1 MDSAARVMK
10 HQMDMSRP
18 LSRLW
23 RGSEPDAALLN
34 EIQTLARPLKDAVD
48 LDPLIEQI
56 GDSRYVLLGEASH
69 GTSDFYTWRTEISK
83 RLMTEKGF
91 SFIAVE
97 GDWPDC
103 YSVNRYVK
111 SLAGDSAEQVLH
123 AFSRWPTWMW
133 ANQEVIE
140 LAEWMRG
147 HNANLPHDR
156 QAGFYGLDV
165 YSLWESMHSVLEYLD
180 RLDPELAR
188 NARRAYSCFEPYEE
202 DAQEYARA
210 TVLVPTSCENEAV
223 QILTQLR
230 ARAPEFRD
238 DGRDAYFN
246 AEQNAL
252 VARNAELYY
261 RTMVRG
267 GPGSWNVRDNH
278 MVETLNR
285 LMVHHG
291 PKAKA
296 IVWEHNT
303 HIGDARFTDM
313 ARSGM
318 VNVGQLVRQEHER
331 EGVVLV
337 GFGTHSGSVIAGNEW
352 GAPMERMRVPEARE
366 GSYEHAMRQAGVGD
380 SLFLFLKGEP
390 KETAQLREVRGHR
403 AIGVVYDP
411 RTEHWGNYVPTIL
424 PGRYDAF
431 IYIERTKALDPLH
444 MPVRVDGEVPET
456 FPSGQ

>member
-1 MDSAARVMK
+1 MK
-10 HQMDMSRP
+10 QNRRMPAER

-23 RGSEPDAALLN
+23 RGASPDDRVIGEIRALAQPLANAA
-34 EIQTLARPLKDAVD
+34 D
-48 LDPLIEQI
+48 LDPLMNAI
-56 GDSRYVLLGEASH
+56 GDARYVLLGEASH
-69 GTSDFYTWRTEISK
+69 GTSEYYTWRAEISR
-83 RLMTEKGF
+83 RLITEKGF

-103 YSVNRYVK
+103 YSVNRYIK
-111 SLAGDSAEQVLH
+111 GFAGESAESVLH

-133 ANQEVIE
+133 ANREIVD
-140 LAEWMRG
+140 LAEWMRE
-147 HNANLPHDR
+147 HNANLPSDK

-165 YSLWESMHSVLEYLD
+165 YSLWESMHAVLEYLEKM
-180 RLDPELAR
+180 DPELAR
-188 NARRAYSCFEPYEE
+188 NARRAYSCFEPYDE

-210 TVLVPTSCENEAV
+210 TYLVPTSCEDEAV
-223 QILTQLR
+223 SILSALR
-230 ARAPEFRD
+230 SKAPEFRD

-267 GPGSWNVRDNH
+267 GATSWNVRDHH

-285 LMVHHG
+285 LMTHHG
-291 PKAKA
+291 RDAKA

-331 EGVVLV
+331 DGVVLT
-337 GFGTHSGSVIAGNEW
+337 GFGSYRGSVIAGSEW
-352 GAPMERMRVPEARE
+352 GAPMQRMRVPDARE
-366 GSYEHAMRQAGVGD
+366 GSYEHAMRNAGIGN
-380 SLFLFLKGEP
+380 SLFIFPRDGSD
-390 KETAQLREVRGHR
+390 ETSQLREPRGHR

-431 IYIERTKALDPLH
+431 LYIEETKALDPLH
-444 MPVRVDGEVPET
+444 MKVEYDGEVPET